1 MTFCFI
7 NLSTTRL
14 KNTRSPR
21 DHFPSSSIQTPR
33 GFEHIFKTSAAVIC
47 RMCRKTGQQHQMEH
61 LMKAEKNKKVTI
73 HANQNS
79 QLIFYF
85 KLYR

>member
-33 GFEHIFKTSAAVIC
+33 RFEYIFKKSAAVIC
-47 RMCRKTGQQHQMEH
+47 RMCRKIGQQHQMEL
-61 LMKAEKNKKVTI
+61 LMKAKKKKEK
-73 HANQNS
+73 S
-79 QLIFYF
+79 QSMQTKIVN
-85 KLYR
+85 

>member
-33 GFEHIFKTSAAVIC
+33 RFEYIFKNSAAVVC
-47 RMCRKTGQQHQMEH
+47 RMCRKTGQQHQMEL
-61 LMKAEKNKKVTI
+61 LMKAKKKSQSM
-73 HANQNS
+73 HQNS